1 MHLPDREQTAPS
13 DAAQRPLPPLPEPR
27 DRDISFR
34 LFLWRRDSRISDPDP
49 PPIVH
54 TLILPLRGAFRSPLP
69 LLSHVAALTAFVC
82 IGCGGSSVSDTMQ
95 ATGVAVS
102 AVTSTVRSA
111 PDSVSPTEVSRITIT
126 PRDAA
131 GNKLGAAQSVLVATS
146 GGSATGS
153 LSAVTF
159 DSSDSTYR
167 ATFTAMTSGTALTVA
182 ATVNGTALA
191 NSSRIAVG
199 DPLPPPPDGAD
210 VAFAINAA
218 ATYPISRFIYG
229 GNFIDDPANYTGGV
243 TPVEMTFNRMGGNR
257 LSAYNWE
264 NNFSNAG
271 ADFNWQNDR
280 YLSSSTT
287 PGNAVRQHATPTF
300 ARNQAFLA
308 TVPML
313 GYVAADDCTCNVG
326 TSDADRA
333 TRLATH
339 FRVSKST
346 KGSAFTQNP
355 NTGDAFVYQDEFVNW
370 LESTYPGRSSHA
382 TAPLM
387 YSLDNEPDIWYV
399 THREVLN
406 DSLDNPNLARKQT
419 YTGFIDTTIAYARA
433 IKSVAP
439 NALIFGPA
447 VATYTGVAN
456 LGRYP
461 TPDPVYGTQQFYDVY
476 LDRLRAA
483 EATYGRRLVDV
494 LDTHYYP
501 AIGNSGGEITND
513 YAPQDS
519 STIWARVNGPRSLW
533 DPTFNEHSWVN
544 NYLGEP
550 IRLLP
555 RLREKIAAH
564 YPGTKIAIT
573 EYYFGRGGDIS
584 GGVAQADVLGI
595 FGREGVFA
603 AAFWPI
609 AAVYSPPY
617 LGDGQKAYAYV
628 FGAFRMFLNYD
639 GSGGQFGETGLRATT
654 TSNEASSVYAS
665 RDAGGNIVVVAINKT
680 QTPKVAHIVV
690 SGASPL
696 ATARVFTLTSTSS
709 TPKRQPEQSLTAGT
723 TLDYTM
729 PALSVTTLVL
739 MP

>member
-1 MHLPDREQTAPS
+1 MPLSPWTAGPTS
-13 DAAQRPLPPLPEPR
+13 WP
-27 DRDISFR
+27 
-34 LFLWRRDSRISDPDP
+34 
-49 PPIVH
+49 
-54 TLILPLRGAFRSPLP
+54 PLP
-69 LLSHVAALTAFVC
+69 LLSHLASLTAFIC
-82 IGCGGSSVSDTMQ
+82 IGCGGSSARDVGPGDSTRVSASLSTLQVSPDSIGPR
-95 ATGVAVS
+95 GVAT
-102 AVTSTVRSA
+102 VTV
-111 PDSVSPTEVSRITIT
+111 T

-131 GNKLGAAQSVLVATS
+131 GKKLGPSQAVVLASS
-146 GGSATGS
+146 GGTATGT
-153 LSAVTF
+153 LSAVGFTAT
-159 DSSDSTYR
+159 DSTYR
-167 ATFTAMTSGTALTVA
+167 ATFTAAASGTALSFA

-191 NSSRIAVG
+191 TTIRLAVG
-199 DPLPPPPDGAD
+199 DPLPPPPVGTD
-210 VAFAINAA
+210 VAFTIT
-218 ATYPISRFIYG
+218 ATVTHPISRFIYG
-229 GNFIDDPANYTGGV
+229 GNFIDDPTNYTGGEP
-243 TPVEMTFNRMGGNR
+243 PVEMTFNRMGGNR

-280 YLSSSTT
+280 YLSSSTS
-287 PGNAVRQHATPTF
+287 PGNAVKLHAAPSF

-313 GYVAADDCTCNVG
+313 GYVAADDCECNVG
-326 TSDADRA
+326 TADAARA

-339 FRVSKST
+339 FKVSKST
-346 KGSAFTQNP
+346 KGSAFVQNP
-355 NTGDAFVYQDEFVNW
+355 STSDATVYQDEFVSW
-370 LESTYPGRSSHA
+370 LETTYPGRSSHP

-387 YSLDNEPDIWYV
+387 YSLDNEPDTWYV
-399 THREVLN
+399 THREILS
-406 DSLDNPNLARKQT
+406 DSLDNPALQRKQS
-419 YTGFIDTTIAYARA
+419 YSAYIDTTISYARA
-433 IKSVAP
+433 IKAVAP

-476 LDRLRAA
+476 LDKLRAA
-483 EATYGRRLVDV
+483 EATYGKRLVDV

-501 AIGNSGGEITND
+501 AIGTSGGEITND

-519 STIWARVNGPRSLW
+519 ANIWARVNGPRSLW

-555 RLREKIAAH
+555 RLRAQIAAH
-564 YPGTKIAIT
+564 YPGTKIAIS

-584 GGVAQADVLGI
+584 GGVAQADVLGV

-609 AAVYSPPY
+609 AGVYSPPY

-628 FGAFRMFLNYD
+628 FAAFRMFRNFD
-639 GSGGQFGETGLRATT
+639 GRGARFGDTGLQATT
-654 TSNEASSVYAS
+654 TDNEMSSVYAS
-665 RDAGGNIVVVAINKT
+665 RDDAGNIVLVVINKT
-680 QTPKVAHIVV
+680 QTPKIAHISVV
-690 SGASPL
+690 GAS
-696 ATARVFTLTSTSS
+696 AFTTARIYALTSASS
-709 TPKRQPEQSLTAGT
+709 SLSRRPDQPIAGDA

-729 PALSVTTLVL
+729 PALSVTTVVL
-739 MP
+739 QH